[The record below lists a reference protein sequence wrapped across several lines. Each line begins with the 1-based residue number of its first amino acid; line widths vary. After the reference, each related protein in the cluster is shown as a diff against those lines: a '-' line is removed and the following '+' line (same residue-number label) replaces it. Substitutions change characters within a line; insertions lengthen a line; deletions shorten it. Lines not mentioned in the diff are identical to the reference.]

1 MEGLDL
7 YLESDDGA
15 RRREEE
21 EEVALGR
28 DGEGEEW
35 WEMRKKLEESL
46 RESEAGGWR
55 TWFISWLE

>member
-35 WEMRKKLEESL
+35 
-46 RESEAGGWR
+46 
-55 TWFISWLE
+55 